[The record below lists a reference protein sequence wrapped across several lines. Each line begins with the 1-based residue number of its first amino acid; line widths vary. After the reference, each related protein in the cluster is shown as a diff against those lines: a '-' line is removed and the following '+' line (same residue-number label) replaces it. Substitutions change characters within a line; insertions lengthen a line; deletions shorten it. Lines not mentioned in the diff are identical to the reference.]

1 VGPLVYGR
9 RLANVNSLFEPVEMS
24 QAAQYAPAGPD
35 QPVKRRG
42 RTRLF
47 LVPVGIV
54 ALLLAIPG
62 GVYAFS
68 QNQLSLAQASEA
80 HGDYSQALSH
90 YATVESLAGN
100 PASRLLVGELADR
113 SQSGTAETH
122 FLWGVELN
130 KQGKF
135 AEGEAQLRAAIKIG
149 LADWTTRANAALADL
164 FTAWAQSLIASK
176 QFQAGIDKYRL
187 VATVDSTGNLTAST
201 NAGLATA
208 YAGFAQWY
216 TQQEPPD
223 YPNALTWYESL
234 VKEFPDSPEA
244 KQALASLLPQTLYNA
259 GLAFVQQM
267 RFQQAR
273 DAMTELVTNY
283 PTTTWAAQANTALHA
298 DQPLTGQLV
307 LSDQTPTPIANRL
320 VRIATHWKIVKAH
333 TYDDS
338 GGKIYSTSTDA
349 KGNFKVMMPPGQN
362 YLITWWDPTRSTFV
376 TTFLSD
382 NVPVNQIT
390 INALEPAHTTVATS

>member
-1 VGPLVYGR
+1 
-9 RLANVNSLFEPVEMS
+9 MS
-24 QAAQYAPAGPD
+24 QAAQYTPAGPA
-35 QPVKRRG
+35 QPVKRPG
-42 RTRLF
+42 KTRLF
-47 LVPVGIV
+47 LVPAGIV
-54 ALLLAIPG
+54 LLLLAIPG
-62 GVYAFS
+62 GVYVFS
-68 QNQLSLAQASEA
+68 QNELSQAQASEA
-80 HGDYSQALSH
+80 HGAYSQALSQF
-90 YATVESLAGN
+90 ATVEKVAGN
-100 PASRLLVGELADR
+100 PVSRLLLGEVADR
-113 SQSGTAETH
+113 AQSGTAETH
-122 FLWGVELN
+122 FLWGVALT
-130 KQGKF
+130 KDAKF
-135 AEGEAQLRAAIKIG
+135 VDGEAQLRAAITIG
-149 LADWTTRANAALADL
+149 LADWATRANAALADL
-164 FTAWAQSLIASK
+164 FTAWGQSLVANK

-187 VATVDSTGNLTAST
+187 VATVDSTGNLTAAT

-208 YAGFAQWY
+208 YAAFAQWY
-216 TQQEPPD
+216 TQQEPAD
-223 YPNALTWYESL
+223 YPNALTWYQNL

-244 KQALASLLPQTLYNA
+244 KQAKASLLPQTLYNA

-273 DAMTELVTNY
+273 DAMTDLVTNY
-283 PTTTWAAQANTALHA
+283 PTTTWAPQANAALHA
-298 DQPLTGQLV
+298 DQPLTGTLV
-307 LSDQTPTPIANRL
+307 LSDQNPTPIANRL

-349 KGNFKVMMPPGQN
+349 KGNFKVTMPPGQN